1 MELAIKVLQKDI
13 EVLDIL
19 ILENETPA
27 YTIDWIDDR
36 DQLMAAI
43 TKLREEQ
50 VMASVKKFL
59 RVKRNSTRPR
69 PDIKLK
75 QL

>member
-43 TKLREEQ
+43 TKLREE
-50 VMASVKKFL
+50 
-59 RVKRNSTRPR
+59 
-69 PDIKLK
+69 
-75 QL
+75 